1 MNARSL
7 DKTEGKHTIP
17 VDETVPNRIALED
30 LENDALIWLHPPE
43 PTILSDE

>member
-7 DKTEGKHTIP
+7 DKTAGKQTIL
-17 VDETVPNRIALED
+17 VDETAPNRIVPED